1 MILWLT
7 TFAVSVASALLPFL
21 PMEAYILGAGAASAG
36 VPKAISLGVAAGAGA
51 TVGKIVWYEAARRGI
66 DSKWAQK
73 KLANP
78 KVKAGYEKWVA
89 RMQGRPVYSASVMF
103 VAASVGIPPLLVMA
117 AVGGLMRMPMWVFVP
132 TVFIGRTVRFTA
144 LFLGVDFA
152 IH

>member
-36 VPKAISLGVAAGAGA
+36 VPKAVSLGVAAGAGA
-51 TVGKIVWYEAARRGI
+51 TVGKIIWYEAARRGI

-78 KVKAGYEKWVA
+78 KVKYG
-89 RMQGRPVYSASVMF
+89 
-103 VAASVGIPPLLVMA
+103 
-117 AVGGLMRMPMWVFVP
+117 
-132 TVFIGRTVRFTA
+132 
-144 LFLGVDFA
+144 
-152 IH
+152 